1 MACGADTF
9 GTTLMDSLTSDASFS
24 IPTTVIPAEVSK
36 LSIVDLTS
44 GTVAGTGAFDKIM
57 VSLAA
62 HLKNEYDKNR
72 ITGAEYTK
80 AFIAATE
87 LALSQG
93 ASFTLA
99 CERQYWDTLLLQQQT
114 IAAKLQVENLLAE
127 YAIKKLQLAK
137 LSSEYCASE
146 FNVNTLLPKQA
157 EMLSKQIDGQ
167 ETSNQIAEFNVS
179 TLLPKQAEMLAKQI
193 AGQEASNQIAAFNVN
208 TLLPKQA
215 EMLTEQIDGQEAS
228 NQITKFNVNT
238 LLPKQAEM
246 LTRQIAGQ
254 ETSNQIAAYNL
265 ANMLPEQLKLVK
277 EQFES
282 ARAQT
287 KDTRSDGS
295 AIEGSIGAQKL
306 LHAQQVTAYVQDS
319 KLKVAKIFSDSW
331 ITQKTLN
338 EDVPAPAQL
347 INDSVNTVLSN
358 LRASVNI

>member
-9 GTTLMDSLTSDASFS
+9 GTTLMDSLTSDAPFS
-24 IPTTVIPAEVSK
+24 TPTTVIPAEVSK

-114 IAAKLQVENLLAE
+114 IAAKLQAENLLAE

-157 EMLSKQIDGQ
+157 EML
-167 ETSNQIAEFNVS
+167 
-179 TLLPKQAEMLAKQI
+179 
-193 AGQEASNQIAAFNVN
+193 
-208 TLLPKQA
+208 
-215 EMLTEQIDGQEAS
+215 
-228 NQITKFNVNT
+228 TK
-238 LLPKQAEM
+238 
-246 LTRQIAGQ
+246 QIAGQ

-295 AIEGSIGAQKL
+295 AIEGSVGAQKL
-306 LHAQQVTAYVQDS
+306 LHAQQVTAYIQDS

>member
-9 GTTLMDSLTSDASFS
+9 GTTLMDSLTSDAPFS
-24 IPTTVIPAEVSK
+24 TPTTVIPAEVSK
-36 LSIVDLTS
+36 LSIADLTS

-114 IAAKLQVENLLAE
+114 IAAKLQAENLLAE

-157 EMLSKQIDGQ
+157 EML
-167 ETSNQIAEFNVS
+167 
-179 TLLPKQAEMLAKQI
+179 
-193 AGQEASNQIAAFNVN
+193 
-208 TLLPKQA
+208 
-215 EMLTEQIDGQEAS
+215 
-228 NQITKFNVNT
+228 TK
-238 LLPKQAEM
+238 
-246 LTRQIAGQ
+246 QIAGQ

-295 AIEGSIGAQKL
+295 AIEGSVGAQKL

-338 EDVPAPAQL
+338 EDIPAPAQL

>member
-1 MACGADTF
+1 MACGADAF
-9 GTTLMDSLTSDASFS
+9 GTTLMDSLTSDAPFS
-24 IPTTVIPAEVSK
+24 TPTTVIPAEVSK
-36 LSIVDLTS
+36 LSIADLTS
-44 GTVAGTGAFDKIM
+44 GVVAGTGAFDKIM
-57 VSLAA
+57 VSMAA

-114 IAAKLQVENLLAE
+114 VAAKLQAENLLAE

-157 EMLSKQIDGQ
+157 EML
-167 ETSNQIAEFNVS
+167 
-179 TLLPKQAEMLAKQI
+179 
-193 AGQEASNQIAAFNVN
+193 
-208 TLLPKQA
+208 
-215 EMLTEQIDGQEAS
+215 
-228 NQITKFNVNT
+228 TK
-238 LLPKQAEM
+238 
-246 LTRQIAGQ
+246 QIAGQ

-338 EDVPAPAQL
+338 EDIPAPAQL

>member
-9 GTTLMDSLTSDASFS
+9 GTTLMDSLTSDAPFS
-24 IPTTVIPAEVSK
+24 TPTTVIPAEVSK
-36 LSIVDLTS
+36 LSIADLTS

-80 AFIAATE
+80 AFIAATG

-114 IAAKLQVENLLAE
+114 IAAKLQAENLLAE

-157 EMLSKQIDGQ
+157 EML
-167 ETSNQIAEFNVS
+167 
-179 TLLPKQAEMLAKQI
+179 
-193 AGQEASNQIAAFNVN
+193 
-208 TLLPKQA
+208 
-215 EMLTEQIDGQEAS
+215 
-228 NQITKFNVNT
+228 TK
-238 LLPKQAEM
+238 
-246 LTRQIAGQ
+246 QIAGQ

-295 AIEGSIGAQKL
+295 AIEGSVGAQKL
-306 LHAQQVTAYVQDS
+306 LHAQQVTAYIQDS

>member
-9 GTTLMDSLTSDASFS
+9 GTTLMDSLTSDAPFS
-24 IPTTVIPAEVSK
+24 TPTTVIPAEVSK

-44 GTVAGTGAFDKIM
+44 GAVAGTGAFDKIM

-62 HLKNEYDKNR
+62 HLKNEYDRNR

-114 IAAKLQVENLLAE
+114 VAAKLQAENLLAE

-157 EMLSKQIDGQ
+157 EML
-167 ETSNQIAEFNVS
+167 
-179 TLLPKQAEMLAKQI
+179 
-193 AGQEASNQIAAFNVN
+193 
-208 TLLPKQA
+208 
-215 EMLTEQIDGQEAS
+215 
-228 NQITKFNVNT
+228 TK
-238 LLPKQAEM
+238 
-246 LTRQIAGQ
+246 QIAGQ

-338 EDVPAPAQL
+338 EDIPAPAQL

>member
-9 GTTLMDSLTSDASFS
+9 GTTLMDSLTSDAPFS
-24 IPTTVIPAEVSK
+24 TPTTVIPAGVSK
-36 LSIVDLTS
+36 LSIADLTS

-99 CERQYWDTLLLQQQT
+99 CERQYWDTLLLQQQA
-114 IAAKLQVENLLAE
+114 IAAKLQAENLLAE

-157 EMLSKQIDGQ
+157 EML
-167 ETSNQIAEFNVS
+167 
-179 TLLPKQAEMLAKQI
+179 
-193 AGQEASNQIAAFNVN
+193 
-208 TLLPKQA
+208 
-215 EMLTEQIDGQEAS
+215 
-228 NQITKFNVNT
+228 TK
-238 LLPKQAEM
+238 
-246 LTRQIAGQ
+246 QIAGQ

-295 AIEGSIGAQKL
+295 AIAGSVGAQNL

>member
-9 GTTLMDSLTSDASFS
+9 GTTLMDSLTSDAPFS
-24 IPTTVIPAEVSK
+24 TPTTVIPAGVSK

-99 CERQYWDTLLLQQQT
+99 CERQYWDTLLLQQQA
-114 IAAKLQVENLLAE
+114 IAAKLQAENLLAE

-157 EMLSKQIDGQ
+157 EML
-167 ETSNQIAEFNVS
+167 
-179 TLLPKQAEMLAKQI
+179 
-193 AGQEASNQIAAFNVN
+193 
-208 TLLPKQA
+208 
-215 EMLTEQIDGQEAS
+215 
-228 NQITKFNVNT
+228 TK
-238 LLPKQAEM
+238 
-246 LTRQIAGQ
+246 QIAGQ

-295 AIEGSIGAQKL
+295 AIEGSVGAQNL